1 MDQWPH
7 RPFCSDRHAPQT
19 STSVLQDGS
28 LSPRQQQSHTLNAS
42 SPFST
47 LSVSHSSAST
57 SASLASSSSSSNN
70 SNSSSSLDELVRFI
84 ELHDDA
90 AVRRHLK
97 KHPAHVNDPLDAAG
111 RTPLMLAA
119 GAALHT
125 DTAVLRTLLRC
136 DRVVVN
142 ARDAAGNTA
151 LHHLVR
157 HGARGALFA
166 DALEAFAQ
174 HRADFSARNAYHET
188 LLHAA
193 VSNAVAPVA
202 VRCVLEREAVDLAV
216 RTMPDSLTALH
227 YALQQQNLYA
237 VELLLEWGAAVER
250 APRDMTLL
258 AAAFPPPA
266 TARVVA
272 LLRMHEGWQERM
284 SVAQHQ
290 FVAFYHTQR
299 LPDPWTAV
307 PEAWSTLPERDALII
322 KIVNS
327 EIAHAHDIALF
338 GRRYAPVLQR
348 LLSAVEARDILSS
361 LPLVHVVTRRLA
373 SLLASTKYEIG
384 EVFNGL
390 FSDISVSYENICAAQ
405 DRIKAK
411 LRHMCQSNK
420 ELADALEKKAVDSH
434 GAADTSHSLFS
445 MLNVPLLRLFEH
457 KKLLT
462 QLLEWTPTLMADHAH
477 LTLAVQSYEE
487 LFKRINE
494 KNRRFG
500 RVALARNLTMSFD
513 VPLSPE
519 SEMTCAGPVRLLV
532 GRHWRA
538 ANAYLCSDRLFLC
551 DSSSKKAK
559 LVAAP
564 DVHGLRV
571 HEHAPDAPLP
581 EKESPRRAFVVESAL
596 GATFVLAALADDDKP
611 QEKTDVRTRKQWLSA
626 LRRCI
631 EAMRQQL
638 SRAPATRRPSIGAG
652 IGGGTTVAAGT
663 VANADAGAAT
673 MYVRAPPP
681 GPPKPQRTVAG
692 QASSVSSSTNKSIS
706 NSSNSS
712 SSNPTPATD
721 DDELP
726 ELETKGSG
734 ATTEEMQMLS
744 ASVVRNEHAIV
755 LPEASRAPP
764 AVRPPAVLPQN
775 AARLQ
780 LASNSVASPV
790 SSPRGNLSVRRDSV
804 LPPVAAAKAAEPM
817 ANLSVDVRSGMRELA
832 LAVQREEAAYTP
844 PYMPIAAQFDTYA
857 SNVSDESDM
866 FLPPAEPESESSSSS
881 SSSDDGDDDD
891 DSDDAVVVHD
901 QDAVEMVVGGTLY
914 STVVHGADA
923 AQIVDYPV
931 DIPEPPPLSPPSTPP
946 TPRDDPPPP
955 PPPSSMFKEPSDAPL
970 RRR

>member
-1 MDQWPH
+1 
-7 RPFCSDRHAPQT
+7 
-19 STSVLQDGS
+19 VLQDGS
-28 LSPRQQQSHTLNAS
+28 LSPRQQSPRQQSPHAPSHTLNS
-42 SPFST
+42 SSSSSSSSSSFST
-47 LSVSHSSAST
+47 QSVSHSAAST
-57 SASLASSSSSSNN
+57 SASLSSSGSAI
-70 SNSSSSLDELVRFI
+70 DELARFI

-125 DTAVLRTLLRC
+125 DTTVLRTLLRC

-157 HGARGALFA
+157 HCARAALFG

-193 VSNAVAPVA
+193 VSNAAAPVA

-216 RTMPDSLTALH
+216 RTMPDGLTALH
-227 YALQQQNLYA
+227 HALLQQNLYA

-250 APRDMTLL
+250 APRDMTPL
-258 AAAFPPPA
+258 AAAFPPP
-266 TARVVA
+266 TADRVVA

-299 LPDPWTAV
+299 LPDPWKAV

-348 LLSAVEARDILSS
+348 LLSVVEARDILSS

-384 EVFNGL
+384 EVFGGL
-390 FSDISVSYENICAAQ
+390 FSDISVSYENICASQ

-411 LRHMCQSNK
+411 LRHMCQSSK
-420 ELADALEKKAVDSH
+420 ELADALEKKAVDSY
-434 GAADTSHSLFS
+434 GAPDTSHSLFS
-445 MLNVPLLRLFEH
+445 MLNIPLLRLFEH

-462 QLLEWTPTLMADHAH
+462 QLLEWTPTLMSDHAH

-500 RVALARNLTMSFD
+500 RVALARNLTVSFD

-551 DSSSKKAK
+551 DSSGKKAK

-581 EKESPRRAFVVESAL
+581 EKESPQRAFVVESAL

-611 QEKTDVRTRKQWLSA
+611 QEKTDVRTRRQWLYA

-631 EAMRQQL
+631 DAMRQQL

-652 IGGGTTVAAGT
+652 IGVGATVAAGT
-663 VANADAGAAT
+663 VAGVDAGAAT

-681 GPPKPQRTVAG
+681 GPAKPQRTVAG
-692 QASSVSSSTNKSIS
+692 QASSVSSSANKSIS
-706 NSSNSS
+706 SSSGNNNNSS
-712 SSNPTPATD
+712 SSNPTPGTD
-721 DDELP
+721 DYELP

-755 LPEASRAPP
+755 LPEASRALP

-804 LPPVAAAKAAEPM
+804 LPPVVAAKAAEPK
-817 ANLSVDVRSGMRELA
+817 ANLSVDVKSGMRELA

-844 PYMPIAAQFDTYA
+844 PYMPIAYAQFDTYA

-866 FLPPAEPESESSSSS
+866 FPPPTEPESESSSSS
-881 SSSDDGDDDD
+881 SSSSDDE

-914 STVVHGADA
+914 SNATTVVHGADA
-923 AQIVDYPV
+923 AEIVDFPV

-955 PPPSSMFKEPSDAPL
+955 PPPPSMFKEPSDAPL

>member
-1 MDQWPH
+1 MRRCSGGTWRRSFLVVDVLTTASHLLEHNWAALYIRSHKMHHRFTNPKLYNAFSGSLLDTFSLILVPLFLTHQICFFVNNMGLAAFGTLYAAQFTMIHCEYRHPWDTLFEWLGIGTAEDHNIHHLLFKYNYGHFFMWWDWMLGTYKAPH
-7 RPFCSDRHAPQT
+7 TVKQFRSFVELAGPLIPSCSSNCRQKQSPRQTQIEQEESRVKFDSLSLASAMSWLKRTVWSSGHTDPFALTASPGVAPQT
-19 STSVLQDGS
+19 SASVLQDGS

-57 SASLASSSSSSNN
+57 SASLASSSSNSNN
-70 SNSSSSLDELVRFI
+70 SNSNSNSSSSSLDELVRFI

-216 RTMPDSLTALH
+216 RTMPDGLTALH

-266 TARVVA
+266 TTRVVA

-500 RVALARNLTMSFD
+500 RVALARNLTVSFD

-611 QEKTDVRTRKQWLSA
+611 HEKTGRAHAQAVA
-626 LRRCI
+626 LCAAPLQR
-631 EAMRQQL
+631 AMRQQL
-638 SRAPATRRPSIGAG
+638 SRVAPRRRRPSIG
-652 IGGGTTVAAGT
+652 GGHHCG
-663 VANADAGAAT
+663 
-673 MYVRAPPP
+673 
-681 GPPKPQRTVAG
+681 
-692 QASSVSSSTNKSIS
+692 
-706 NSSNSS
+706 
-712 SSNPTPATD
+712 
-721 DDELP
+721 
-726 ELETKGSG
+726 
-734 ATTEEMQMLS
+734 
-744 ASVVRNEHAIV
+744 
-755 LPEASRAPP
+755 
-764 AVRPPAVLPQN
+764 
-775 AARLQ
+775 
-780 LASNSVASPV
+780 
-790 SSPRGNLSVRRDSV
+790 RRHC
-804 LPPVAAAKAAEPM
+804 
-817 ANLSVDVRSGMRELA
+817 R
-832 LAVQREEAAYTP
+832 Q
-844 PYMPIAAQFDTYA
+844 
-857 SNVSDESDM
+857 
-866 FLPPAEPESESSSSS
+866 
-881 SSSDDGDDDD
+881 
-891 DSDDAVVVHD
+891 
-901 QDAVEMVVGGTLY
+901 
-914 STVVHGADA
+914 
-923 AQIVDYPV
+923 
-931 DIPEPPPLSPPSTPP
+931 
-946 TPRDDPPPP
+946 
-955 PPPSSMFKEPSDAPL
+955 
-970 RRR
+970 RRRRRRNHVR